1 MLLSS
6 APRRFFGRWASIFL
20 ERDWPAF
27 CELSTFKDGGRCF
40 LPVEL
45 PAGVAVLP
53 LPWTEL
59 FALGF
64 KLTPVARAPVAL
76 DAALFFAPF
85 CEAASRAW
93 VPPLLD
99 TAVAVLPLAV
109 EDAAEELFSFL
120 EASFAPSV
128 SHTDLVP
135 ILPRELLVATDEGES
150 TTSVAVLPL
159 VG

>member
-1 MLLSS
+1 M
-6 APRRFFGRWASIFL
+6 
-20 ERDWPAF
+20 
-27 CELSTFKDGGRCF
+27 
-40 LPVEL
+40 PVEL

-76 DAALFFAPF
+76 DAAAFFAPF
-85 CEAASRAW
+85 CEATSRAW

-109 EDAAEELFSFL
+109 EDAAEELFPFL
-120 EASFAPSV
+120 EASLAPSV

-135 ILPRELLVATDEGES
+135 ISPRELLVATEADKHDS
-150 TTSVAVLPL
+150 AVAV
-159 VG
+159 